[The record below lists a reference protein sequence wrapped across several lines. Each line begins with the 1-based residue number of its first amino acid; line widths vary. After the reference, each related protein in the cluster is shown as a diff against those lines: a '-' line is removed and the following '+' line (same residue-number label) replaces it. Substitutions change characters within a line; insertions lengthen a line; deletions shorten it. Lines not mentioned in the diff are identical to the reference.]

1 MQNRIKAL
9 RKSLGLNQT
18 EFGARLGLV
27 TSTISGYESGVRAVS
42 DAIILSIVREFGC
55 SETWLRTGEG
65 EMFRPLSREAE
76 LGRLIRTR
84 LVDRPDSFQA
94 ELVRTL
100 LRFDPDGPEMRVL
113 EQIMQTLSSGFPRG
127 KLSPQATDEG
137 PPPDGSP
144 ETKKDPEP

>member
-1 MQNRIKAL
+1 MNTRLKELRTAL
-9 RKSLGLNQT
+9 QINQ
-18 EFGARLGLV
+18 ESFGKKIGV
-27 TSTISGYESGVRAVS
+27 TGAAVSRWESGDREIPDTA
-42 DAIILSIVREFGC
+42 ILSIVREFGC

-84 LVDRPDSFQA
+84 LVDRTDSFQA

-100 LRFDPDGPEMRVL
+100 LRFDPDGPEMKVL
-113 EQIMQTLSSGFPRG
+113 EKILDD
-127 KLSPQATDEG
+127 LIA
-137 PPPDGSP
+137 

>member
-1 MQNRIKAL
+1 MQNRIKEL

-18 EFGARLGLV
+18 EFGRKLGV
-27 TSTISGYESGVRAVS
+27 TTSSISGYELGTIVPSP
-42 DAIILSIVREFGC
+42 AIILSIVREFGC

-100 LRFDPDGPEMRVL
+100 LRFDPDGPEMKVL
-113 EQIMQTLSSGFPRG
+113 EKILDD
-127 KLSPQATDEG
+127 LIA
-137 PPPDGSP
+137 

>member
-1 MQNRIKAL
+1 MQSRIKEL
-9 RKSLGLNQT
+9 RKALGLNQT
-18 EFGARLGLV
+18 EFGTRLGIA
-27 TSTISGYESGVRAVS
+27 SNTISTYETGVRPVPES
-42 DAIILSIVREFGC
+42 IILSIVREFGC

-84 LVDRPDSFQA
+84 LVDRPESFQS

-100 LRFDPDGPEMRVL
+100 LRFDPDGPEMHVL
-113 EQIMQTLSSGFPRG
+113 EKILDD
-127 KLSPQATDEG
+127 LIA
-137 PPPDGSP
+137 

>member
-1 MQNRIKAL
+1 MQNRIKEL

-18 EFGARLGLV
+18 EFGARLGV
-27 TSTISGYESGVRAVS
+27 ASSTIAGYENGYRDVS
-42 DAIILSIVREFGC
+42 DAIVRSVCREFDC

-84 LVDRPDSFQA
+84 LVDRSESFQS

-100 LRFDPDGPEMRVL
+100 LRFDPDGPEMQVL
-113 EQIMQTLSSGFPRG
+113 EKILDD
-127 KLSPQATDEG
+127 LIA
-137 PPPDGSP
+137 